1 MPHVDVTLPQ
11 DWAAVTI
18 GAQAAEVAVPDSGVS
33 VLAAAPSVE
42 VVIPDAV
49 VSVVCDDALAS
60 TFTTPTLTDWSVTAL
75 DLGPEGARFTSVACA
90 TAGSPCRIRFQLVN
104 GSKVHTSRYSS
115 PEQNTPHVYGCLVD
129 IESSLDR
136 GVTYDMY
143 WSWTS
148 GNESGSW
155 ALVSAASV
163 YVPADGEGDYPAE
176 A

>member
-1 MPHVDVTLPQ
+1 MPHVDVTLAEQ
-11 DWAAVTI
+11 TATVTVAAP
-18 GAQAAEVAVPDSGVS
+18 AAAVAVPDAAVS
-33 VLAAAPSVE
+33 VLAAAPSVA
-42 VVIPDAV
+42 VVAPLTT
-49 VSVVCDDALAS
+49 VSVVCDDALES
-60 TFTTPTLTDWSVTAL
+60 SFTAPTLTDWSVTAL
-75 DLGPEGARFTSVACA
+75 DLGPEGARFTSVACV